1 MTEFKSNYDYKAKS
15 YVICNEV
22 FELLENLD
30 DNFFK
35 ECFMK
40 ISDYGLKGYC
50 TDDNNEEIKAIL
62 EKALPLVEEE
72 RRKYSK
78 KLEKQ
83 SDQEE
88 LEKLFKLIDEENDA
102 FLKFP
107 SSIVNHMDV
116 KCNSFLGSLLTLTNN
131 GKREWVTIS
140 NRNLKTFTKMSEN
153 AADNCLDVL
162 ANAGIVEFKVNSNK
176 SKSYKLNTSKF
187 SEFEKLS
194 EKELNNLNLSVPKP
208 LKKSFSWD
216 NK

>member
-1 MTEFKSNYDYKAKS
+1 MKEYRSNYDYKAGTF
-15 YVICNEV
+15 VACG
-22 FELLENLD
+22 ELFDMAENLED
-30 DNFFK
+30 SLFVEYFEKVAN
-35 ECFMK
+35 
-40 ISDYGLKGYC
+40 YGFNGYC
-50 TDDNNEEIKAIL
+50 TGSDNEEVNELL

-107 SSIVNHMDV
+107 SSIVNHMDA

-131 GKREWVTIS
+131 GNREWVTIS
-140 NRNLKTFTKMSEN
+140 NKNLKTFTKMSEN

-176 SKSYKLNTSKF
+176 SKSYKLNTNKF
-187 SEFEKLS
+187 SEFDELS
-194 EKELNNLNLSVPKP
+194 DEELENLNLKLPKP
-208 LKKSFSWD
+208 FKKSFSW
-216 NK
+216 K

>member
-1 MTEFKSNYDYKAKS
+1 MTEFRSDYDYKAKS

-22 FELLENLD
+22 FELLKKLD
-30 DNFFK
+30 NKMFK
-35 ECFMK
+35 ECFLK
-40 ISDYGLKGYC
+40 ISEYGLNGYC
-50 TDDNNEEIKAIL
+50 TDCDNEDIKEVL

-107 SSIVNHMDV
+107 ISIVNHMDV